1 MRGGSLG
8 DLVVSTP
15 SPVRPRGT
23 RSVSLFR
30 HSPVRPATG
39 GQRPPELRG
48 SPAGNLGASPPVL
61 GGWTPG
67 GLGGFLILASTTP
80 VGLGCLH
87 KLVSTGRQYKS
98 VCGTWSSSIR
108 SPVRLAWH
116 LVVLHILVSDKS
128 LFTHCLALLR
138 MLLRFT
144 VSVRSRQSGSDV
156 HCSEPVYVVMYSN
169 VYIHTCASLYTYIY
183 ICPSHF
189 MYCSSPMHIYIS
201 LHVSL
206 PCSFNA

>member
-61 GGWTPG
+61 GGVDPRGTWWFSHPRQYDPSG
-67 GLGGFLILASTTP
+67 PWLLAQARQYRSPVQVGLRDLVVFNPLASTTG
-80 VGLGCLH
+80 VALGRFTH
-87 KLVSTGRQYKS
+87 SRQ
-98 VCGTWSSSIR
+98 
-108 SPVRLAWH
+108 
-116 LVVLHILVSDKS
+116 DKS

-138 MLLRFT
+138 CFYVSRSLFVLVSQAVTFT
-144 VSVRSRQSGSDV
+144 VLNPFTS
-156 HCSEPVYVVMYSN
+156 
-169 VYIHTCASLYTYIY
+169 
-183 ICPSHF
+183 
-189 MYCSSPMHIYIS
+189 
-201 LHVSL
+201 
-206 PCSFNA
+206 